1 MAEEVEVVFEIEQAL
16 YDGVQ
21 KICKENGTTIEE
33 ITRDFLYF
41 LCRSKKHAVFAVLVQ
56 E

>member
-41 LCRSKKHAVFAVLVQ
+41 
-56 E
+56 